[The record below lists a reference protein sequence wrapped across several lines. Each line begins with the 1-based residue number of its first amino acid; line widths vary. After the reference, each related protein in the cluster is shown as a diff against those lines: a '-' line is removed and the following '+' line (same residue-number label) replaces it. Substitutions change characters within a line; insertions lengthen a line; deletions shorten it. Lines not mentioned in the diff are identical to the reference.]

1 VTEKDRSRVKQRNRF
16 PFKSREKLRRYVP
29 YLITRLAHRWAADQ
43 NAALSKLG
51 WNGTMMRIMSSLSAY
66 KELTINELSVLSVT
80 EQSTTSRSIEI
91 LVTAGLVNRE
101 ISDDDQRVRT
111 AYLTEL
117 GKAKL
122 KEIAPLVNGL
132 HNKLIEDIDEEEL
145 EICIRVLQ
153 KMTDNICI
161 NKI

>member
-1 VTEKDRSRVKQRNRF
+1 
-16 PFKSREKLRRYVP
+16 
-29 YLITRLAHRWAADQ
+29 
-43 NAALSKLG
+43 
-51 WNGTMMRIMSSLSAY
+51 MMRIMSSLSAY